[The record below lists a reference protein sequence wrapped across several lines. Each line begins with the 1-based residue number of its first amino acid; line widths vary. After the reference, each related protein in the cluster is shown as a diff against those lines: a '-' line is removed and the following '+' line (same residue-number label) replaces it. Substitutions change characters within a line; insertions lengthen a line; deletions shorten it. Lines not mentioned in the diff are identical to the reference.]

1 MKRKMI
7 SIVLIFALIAGG
19 CSCAFWGVRGNG
31 KLKTE
36 NRNISD
42 FSNIEAAGAYLIN
55 VKCNQEPSLKITAE
69 ENLLPYIRTK
79 VYGKTLRIDT
89 KKNISPRKEIVIE
102 ITVNDLKELNCSGAN
117 SIKVKDIDTDE
128 FTVSLSGAGNIKL
141 SGVTEKLNARISGAG
156 NLDAKELKAEDVYV
170 SVSGAGNAEVYSS
183 NYLNASVSG
192 IGSIDYYGNPA
203 ETKTNVSGIG
213 SIKRR

>member
-7 SIVLIFALIAGG
+7 SFVLLIALIASG
-19 CSCAFWGVRGNG
+19 CSCAFWGIRGNG

-42 FSNIEAAGAYLIN
+42 FTKLEAAGSYLIK
-55 VKCNQEPSLKITAE
+55 VKCGEEPSLKITAE
-69 ENLLPYIRTK
+69 ENLLSFIRSS

-89 KKNISPRKEIVIE
+89 RKNISPRKEIVLE
-102 ITVNDLKELNCSGAN
+102 ITVDDLKELNCSGAN
-117 SIKVKDIDTDE
+117 SINVKNINNDE
-128 FTVSLSGAGNIKL
+128 FTVNLSGAGNIKL
-141 SGVTEKLNARISGAG
+141 SGVTHILNAEISGAG
-156 NLDAKELKAEDVYV
+156 NFYARDLKAEVVFV

-192 IGSIDYYGNPA
+192 VGSIDYYGNPQ
-203 ETKTNVSGIG
+203 ETKTNVTGVG